1 MFKKSIAV
9 RIVSAITLLLVIG
22 MGVLVIAQNTLT
34 NSFFSNEFRR
44 TYEEK
49 TLLLA
54 SQMYGGIKWKK
65 EASINE
71 VYAKQADPENDT
83 VLSDVL
89 VTDAD
94 RNPLSQFSAEQHD
107 NVDLVAVLGDEF
119 EKLKDEPFVTIDDGV
134 HIITMTAVIDEKKGV
149 VLGYVV
155 MSWSKLHAMNKMAS
169 MRNMSIISAGIIT
182 LMIAGALVVLLQIMS
197 IRPITSLKETMA
209 LLAGGN
215 IDVDIPFTDRV
226 DEIGQMASAVQ
237 VFKDNAIEKE
247 KLELE
252 QAERE
257 KRAELEK
264 KESMRLLGDNFKS
277 QVGGLVSSL
286 AAAATELQSTAENM
300 KGIAE
305 QASGYTQ
312 TVANTSGEAS
322 SNVNA
327 VAAAMEEMT
336 TSNIEITSQINNT
349 LQQSTNAARS
359 ADDANVTIANLSEL
373 MSTIGDVVGA
383 IRGIADQTNLL
394 ALNATIEAARAGE
407 AGKGFAVVADEV
419 KKLANETGEKTDD
432 VEARI
437 SQISSAVDS
446 SVLVMGTIIEN
457 VSEINNAITIV
468 SSAAEEQNATGKEIN
483 RSISEA
489 SEGVQNVS
497 MIIGDV
503 QKGMTESQNAADAVL
518 SAANELA
525 QVSEQLSSSVDEFL
539 RQME

>member
-1 MFKKSIAV
+1 
-9 RIVSAITLLLVIG
+9 
-22 MGVLVIAQNTLT
+22 
-34 NSFFSNEFRR
+34 
-44 TYEEK
+44 
-49 TLLLA
+49 
-54 SQMYGGIKWKK
+54 
-65 EASINE
+65 
-71 VYAKQADPENDT
+71 
-83 VLSDVL
+83 
-89 VTDAD
+89 
-94 RNPLSQFSAEQHD
+94 
-107 NVDLVAVLGDEF
+107 
-119 EKLKDEPFVTIDDGV
+119 
-134 HIITMTAVIDEKKGV
+134 
-149 VLGYVV
+149 
-155 MSWSKLHAMNKMAS
+155 
-169 MRNMSIISAGIIT
+169 
-182 LMIAGALVVLLQIMS
+182 
-197 IRPITSLKETMA
+197 MA